1 MRIARVDADFGSRD
15 GLSAGLTF
23 GVGDAILLALA
34 RSDSQLAR
42 EAACWHSS
50 EDRVPAARTCSC
62 SARTQ
67 LLPGAVREAWLED
80 RGLQCPSCGARQEEA
95 AVPCQRLAALAASA
109 PCV

>member
-50 EDRVPAARTCSC
+50 EDRVPSISSVC
-62 SARTQ
+62 
-67 LLPGAVREAWLED
+67 REAVL
-80 RGLQCPSCGARQEEA
+80 GVAVAMPPPYKLAAA
-95 AVPCQRLAALAASA
+95 AVARPAALNVVQPTAAPSVA
-109 PCV
+109 DSSGPPPASR